1 MSKDI
6 SFSKVHPI
14 KEDLP
19 DIVNVNSKDFLYSY
33 VPEDRAEEWQKKVG
47 IKRTIRYRTVDMF
60 GYCEKK
66 YGKRASS
73 MRSSWRPDRYECYTS
88 DGEYLGTVSKE
99 ELDKAS
105 YEKEAAA
112 YIYQA
117 EEIGSLD
124 SAYILKENDGQ
135 ILTRYMIDHI
145 IDEYVDYIGDSYD
158 GYVPQTSGEDLYLL
172 LKIRRLVFNKEDVVM
187 EIG

>member
-14 KEDLP
+14 KEGLP
-19 DIVNVNSKDFLYSY
+19 DIVNVDSKDFQYFY

-66 YGKRASS
+66 YGKRAFS
-73 MRSSWRPDRYECYTS
+73 MRSSWPDCYECYAS
-88 DGEYLGTVSKE
+88 DGEYLGTVSKK
-99 ELDKAS
+99 ELDKES
-105 YEKEAAA
+105 YEKEEAA
-112 YIYQA
+112 YIYQT
-117 EEIGSLD
+117 EEIGNLEA
-124 SAYILKENDGQ
+124 AYILKETDSQ
-135 ILTRYMIDHI
+135 ILTKYMIDRL

-172 LKIRRLVFNKEDVVM
+172 LKIRRLVCNKEDVVM